1 MHVSARKGGVLM
13 NDFAMISRRGWL
25 GAVALASLA
34 STVRAEEPTDDAARA
49 AQLTRMKEMAQRF
62 RVSGQRNGQPVSGT
76 LSEKPLLRYSDVARN
91 SGDSTLWIWKERELP
106 CGVMAI
112 EFYPKYPLGKQ
123 SLFEFASLSDTKL
136 TVTRGDDWKWT
147 AREPGLQRRP
157 IAKAPEPAEKAPGR
171 LAQAKQLFQ
180 RFAAHEQHGI
190 VGRLELRALTNP
202 LYRYQDEQT
211 GVVDGAIFTF
221 VSGTN
226 PEIAIVIEAL
236 RDDSTKSVTWHYSL
250 AQMTGAEIHASLD
263 EQEVWVAGDAE
274 PPSDRKSYVNGWFQ
288 DPAIVE
294 QASQ

>member
-1 MHVSARKGGVLM
+1 M
-13 NDFAMISRRGWL
+13 NDSAMISRRDWL
-25 GAVALASLA
+25 GAMALASLTSMVCA
-34 STVRAEEPTDDAARA
+34 DEPTDDAART
-49 AQLTRMKEMAQRF
+49 AQLARMKDMALRF
-62 RVSGQRNGQPVSGT
+62 QIAGQRNGQPITGT

-91 SGDSTLWIWKERELP
+91 SGDSTLWIWKERNLP

-123 SLFEFASLSDTKL
+123 SLFEFVSLSDAKL
-136 TVTRGDDWKWT
+136 TVTRGDDWKWS

-157 IAKAPEPAEKAPGR
+157 IAKAPEPAERAPAR

-180 RFAAHEQHGI
+180 RFSAHEQHGL

-226 PEIAIVIEAL
+226 PEIAVTIEAL
-236 RDDSTKSVTWHYSL
+236 RDETTKSVAWHYSL

-263 EQEVWVAGDAE
+263 EQEVWMASDAD
-274 PPSDRKSYVNGWFQ
+274 PPSDRKSYVNGWFK